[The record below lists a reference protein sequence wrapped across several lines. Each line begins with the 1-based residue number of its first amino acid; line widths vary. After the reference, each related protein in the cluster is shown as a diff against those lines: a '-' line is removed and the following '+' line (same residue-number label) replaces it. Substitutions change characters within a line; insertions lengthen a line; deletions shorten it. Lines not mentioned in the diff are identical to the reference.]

1 MEQITDYPVCAEYL
15 KKLYWILNDKYFNS
29 SLDNI
34 IITIQDKAG
43 TFGHFSLAKVW
54 RITDMEERHEI
65 NISAAHL
72 NRPIKNVISTLLHE
86 MVHYCNFQK
95 GIKDVSANGVYH
107 NKEFKTAAETR
118 GLIIAQHPRYGWTLT
133 EPSPELI
140 EWIIQMGFVD
150 VALYRKG
157 AYANRSGGVGGLGGN
172 DDGAENGDGVGGV
185 KKKSSTRRYRCP
197 CGVNVRATKD
207 VNIICEDCRGVFIKM
222 G

>member
-15 KKLYWILNDKYFNS
+15 KKLYWILNDKYFDS
-29 SLDNI
+29 SLDDI

-86 MVHYCNFQK
+86 MVHYYNFQNN
-95 GIKDVSANGVYH
+95 IKDVSANGVYH
-107 NKEFKTAAETR
+107 NKEFKKAAEAR
-118 GLIIAQHPRYGWTLT
+118 GLIISQHPRYGWTLT
-133 EPSPELI
+133 EPSKDLI
-140 EWIIQMGFVD
+140 NWIEQMGFVD

-157 AYANRSGGVGGLGGN
+157 AYENGGGGDGGLGGK
-172 DDGAENGDGVGGV
+172 DDGTGDGDSGGKV
-185 KKKSSTRRYRCP
+185 KKKSSTRKYRCP
-197 CGVNVRATKD
+197 CGVNVRATKE
-207 VNIICEDCRGVFIKM
+207 VYIICGLCRGVFEKVE
-222 G
+222 